1 MTMQNI
7 NSRVCRYK
15 SVDAYRYASKYH
27 RRERL
32 KEMLLAAFSFGLQ
45 FALVVMFVQW
55 WIM

>member
-1 MTMQNI
+1 MQNA
-7 NSRVCRYK
+7 NGHVYRYK

-32 KEMLLAAFSFGLQ
+32 KEMLFAAFSFGLQ
-45 FALVVMFVQW
+45 IALVVMFVKW

>member
-1 MTMQNI
+1 MTMQSTNGPI
-7 NSRVCRYK
+7 YRYK

-32 KEMLLAAFSFGLQ
+32 KETLLAAFSFGLQ
-45 FALVVMFVQW
+45 FALVVMFVKW

>member
-7 NSRVCRYK
+7 NSRVYRYK
-15 SVDAYRYASKYH
+15 SVDAYRYAIKYH

-32 KEMLLAAFSFGLQ
+32 KETLFAAFSFGLQ
-45 FALVVMFVQW
+45 FALVVMFMKW

>member
-1 MTMQNI
+1 MTMQNT
-7 NSRVCRYK
+7 SSQVYRYK

-32 KEMLLAAFSFGLQ
+32 KESLFAAFSFGLQ
-45 FALVVMFVQW
+45 LAFVVMFIKW

>member
-1 MTMQNI
+1 MQNT
-7 NSRVCRYK
+7 NSPVYRYK

-32 KEMLLAAFSFGLQ
+32 KETLFVSFSFGVQ
-45 FALVVMFVQW
+45 FAFVVMFFKW